1 MSNVRLAVLAL
12 CLSPTLVSCGPG
24 ALVPSVTEPP
34 NSAGS
39 RADFRAKVSLG
50 VELAAL
56 RGENLVAV
64 ELIHRHQPA
73 EALLALE
80 RARSHLGVIE
90 DSGGANAQPEFEQL
104 DRAVNT
110 AVRRIGGP
118 DEFRAPTEALAM
130 AGRATLGIESK
141 FVGETSE
148 RPAYRASV
156 VGLLVSG
163 AAAEYDLAVRSD
175 PINSQGYR
183 AAYGTLREA
192 GNIHEELA
200 GVVEEQT
207 NDYSRAAD
215 ILLAAMFE
223 AMPASDPPS
232 DPRPIAVSAA
242 AYLLGVL
249 LADDHGALAP
259 PAPRRGLLPVPASD
273 RLAFIPPLLEEAF
286 GTFESGETGVADVL
300 VQKVR
305 ASLCCPSTS
314 AGDGLKAELARLSN
328 AIRSGAADSEIALLV
343 EESSELAADAAES
356 Q

>member
-1 MSNVRLAVLAL
+1 M
-12 CLSPTLVSCGPG
+12 
-24 ALVPSVTEPP
+24 PSVTEPP

-64 ELIHRHQPA
+64 ELIQRHQPA

-80 RARSHLGVIE
+80 RARSYLEVIE
-90 DSGGANAQPEFEQL
+90 DSGGANAQPEFAQL
-104 DRAVNT
+104 GLAVNT
-110 AVRRIGGP
+110 AMRRLGRP
-118 DEFRAPTEALAM
+118 DESRAPTEALAM

-141 FVGETSE
+141 YVGVTSE
-148 RPAYRASV
+148 RTAYRASV
-156 VGLLVSG
+156 VSLLVSG
-163 AAAEYDLAVRSD
+163 AAAQYDLAVRSD
-175 PINSQGYR
+175 PIDPQGYR
-183 AAYGTLREA
+183 VAYGALREA
-192 GNIHEELA
+192 DNIHEGLA
-200 GVVEEQT
+200 SVVEEQT
-207 NDYSRAAD
+207 NDHSRAAV

-223 AMPASDPPS
+223 ALPASDPPP
-232 DPRPIAVSAA
+232 DPRPLAVSAA

-259 PAPRRGLLPVPASD
+259 PAPRRVLLPVPASD
-273 RLAFIPPLLEEAF
+273 RPAFIPPLLEEAL
-286 GTFESGETGVADVL
+286 GSYESGETGVADVL

-314 AGDGLKAELARLSN
+314 AGDGLEAELARLSN
-328 AIRSGAADSEIALLV
+328 AIRSGAADSEIALLA